1 MGLGAAAMGTG
12 ALIGAAAGDTE
23 RIGNYWL
30 RADLTGGPAEPT
42 EIVEVIDYDFGPNQ
56 RRGILRNIPDV
67 DPAVT
72 QIVVTSPDAPADLQ
86 ITQGFGEARLR
97 VGDPNVT
104 ISNRHRYRIEYGI
117 ETVVQGDQVAWDAVG
132 TDWTVG
138 VNNAHIDLVA
148 DRELTDLRCDKGGAG
163 SIGGCDLELVAP
175 GHARASVSGL
185 GANEGV
191 TVWATLGAPLGDP
204 PTLPALPSGP
214 ADDPGTPYWVPL
226 LVAAGAAIVG
236 AGLVSRLVRRLGR
249 EQVWEGGPADAAFGP
264 PSGEIAG
271 VELVDHAQLAQM
283 ATIEFESPRGLSA
296 AAGGIIHDEAVRS
309 EHQIAWLIECAIR
322 EEVELEEG
330 DGKKMTLRRGTA
342 DPHPA
347 VAHHLDALFGGRD
360 SIELGKYSKRF
371 ANAWEAV
378 GRELDAWRAS
388 SGLWDPA
395 GHRRRTRAQAWGV
408 VLGVV
413 GLGLAALGGVF
424 AGRAGEG
431 WLWVAVIG
439 GLVGG
444 GGAAALIRSWELPV
458 RTPEG
463 SARWLQI
470 ESFRRFMENSEARHA
485 TAAAEMGLLRQYT
498 AWAVALGELDHWRR
512 AVERAADD
520 PGSSVTATGA
530 DFAFVTLAPR
540 VSSATAQT
548 FTAPS
553 SSGGGGGGG
562 VGGGG
567 GGGGGGSW

>member
-1 MGLGAAAMGTG
+1 MGIGAAAIGVG
-12 ALIGAAAGDTE
+12 GLIGAVAGDTE
-23 RIGNYWL
+23 RIGNYWI
-30 RADLTGGPAEPT
+30 RADVTDQPT
-42 EIVEVIDYDFGPNQ
+42 EIAEVIDYDFGPNQ

-67 DPAVT
+67 DPDTT

-86 ITQGFGEARLR
+86 ITQGFGEVRLR
-97 VGDPNVT
+97 VGNPATT

-117 ETVVQGDQVAWDAVG
+117 ETLVEGDQFAWDAVG

-138 VNNAHIDLVA
+138 VDNAHIDIVS
-148 DRELTDLRCDKGGAG
+148 DREMTDLRCDKGGAG
-163 SIGGCDLELVAP
+163 SIGGCDLELLAP

-191 TVWATLGAPLGDP
+191 TVWATLGATLADV
-204 PTLPALPSGP
+204 PTLPDLPSGP
-214 ADDPGTPYWVPL
+214 ADDPGTAYWVPFL
-226 LVAAGAAIVG
+226 FAAGAGLLG
-236 AGLVSRLVRRLGR
+236 AGVISRVIRRLGR
-249 EQVWEGGPADAAFGP
+249 EQVWEGGAADAAFGP

-271 VELVDHAQLAQM
+271 VELVDHAKLAQM

-296 AAGGIIHDEAVRS
+296 AAGGIIHDESVDS
-309 EHQIAWLIECAIR
+309 DHQIAWLIECAIR

-330 DGKKMTLRRGTA
+330 EGKRMTLRRGA
-342 DPHPA
+342 AEPHPA
-347 VAHHLDALFGGRD
+347 VAHHLEALFGGRD
-360 SIELGKYSKRF
+360 SIELGTYSKRF

-378 GRELDAWRAS
+378 GRELDSWREN

-395 GHRRRTRAQAWGV
+395 GHRRRTMAQAWGA
-408 VLGVV
+408 LAAVV

-424 AGRAGEG
+424 AGRAGPV

-439 GLVGG
+439 GLVGSA
-444 GGAAALIRSWELPV
+444 GAASMIRSWELPV

-470 ESFRRFMENSEARHA
+470 ESFRRFIENSEARHA

-498 AWAVALGELDHWRR
+498 AWAVALGELDHWRSS
-512 AVERAADD
+512 VEAAAAD
-520 PGSSVTATGA
+520 PGSGVSATGA
-530 DFAFVTLAPR
+530 DFAFVAMAPR
-540 VSSATAQT
+540 ISSSTSQT

>member
-1 MGLGAAAMGTG
+1 MGLGAGVIGVAG
-12 ALIGAAAGDTE
+12 LIGALVGDTE

-30 RADLTGGPAEPT
+30 RADLTGEPT

-67 DPAVT
+67 DPDTT
-72 QIVVTSPDAPADLQ
+72 QIVVTSPDARDDLQ
-86 ITQGFGEARLR
+86 ITRGFGEVRLR
-97 VGDPNVT
+97 VGNPAVT
-104 ISNRHRYRIEYGI
+104 FSNRHRYRIEYGI
-117 ETVVQGDQVAWDAVG
+117 DTIVQGDQVAWDAVG

-138 VNNAHIDLVA
+138 INNAHIDLVA
-148 DRELTDLRCDKGGAG
+148 DRELVDLRCDRGGAG
-163 SIGGCDLELVAP
+163 AIGGCDLEPVAP
-175 GHARASVSGL
+175 GHVRATVSGL
-185 GANEGV
+185 DANEGV
-191 TVWATLGAPLGDP
+191 TVWATLGVPLESTP
-204 PTLPALPSGP
+204 ALPALPSGP
-214 ADDPGTPYWVPL
+214 ADDPGSPYWIPL
-226 LVAAGAAIVG
+226 LFAAGGAVVAAGVASKV
-236 AGLVSRLVRRLGR
+236 VRLLGR
-249 EQVWEGGPADAAFGP
+249 EQVWEGGAADAAFGP

-330 DGKKMTLRRGTA
+330 DGKKMTLRRGSA

-347 VAHHLDALFGGRD
+347 VAHHLSALFGGSD
-360 SIELGKYSKRF
+360 SIQLGKYSKRF
-371 ANAWEAV
+371 ATAWESV
-378 GRELDAWRAS
+378 GRELDEWRKS

-395 GHRRRTRAQAWGV
+395 GTRRRSLAQAWGAI
-408 VLGVV
+408 LGIV
-413 GLGLAALGGVF
+413 GVAITVLGGVF
-424 AGRAGEG
+424 AARAGAT
-431 WLWVAVIG
+431 WLWVAVAG
-439 GLVGG
+439 GVVAGA
-444 GGAAALIRSWELPV
+444 GAAALIRSWELPV

-470 ESFRRFMENSEARHA
+470 ESFRRFIENSEARHA

-498 AWAVALGELDHWRR
+498 AWAVALGELDHWRKS
-512 AVERAADD
+512 VEAAAAAD
-520 PGSSVTATGA
+520 GTIMTGT
-530 DFAFVTLAPR
+530 DFAFVSMAPR
-540 VSSATAQT
+540 ISSATAQT

-553 SSGGGGGGG
+553 SSGSGGGGG

>member
-1 MGLGAAAMGTG
+1 V
-12 ALIGAAAGDTE
+12 
-23 RIGNYWL
+23 
-30 RADLTGGPAEPT
+30 
-42 EIVEVIDYDFGPNQ
+42 VEVIDYDFGPNQ

-67 DPAVT
+67 DADAT
-72 QIVVTSPDAPADLQ
+72 RIVVTSPDAPADLQ
-86 ITQGFGEARLR
+86 ITQGFGEVRLR
-97 VGDPNVT
+97 VGNPSIT

-117 ETVVQGDQVAWDAVG
+117 ETVVRGDQVAWDAVG

-148 DRELTDLRCDKGGAG
+148 DRELSDLRCDRGGAG
-163 SIGGCDLELVAP
+163 AIGGCDLELVAP

-191 TVWATLGAPLGDP
+191 TVWATLGGPLTQVPVPAP
-204 PTLPALPSGP
+204 LPSGP
-214 ADDPGTPYWVPL
+214 ADDPGSPYWIPAL
-226 LVAAGAAIVG
+226 FAAGGAVLAAGV
-236 AGLVSRLVRRLGR
+236 ASRVIRRLGR

-264 PSGEIAG
+264 PSGQIAG
-271 VELVDHAQLAQM
+271 VELIDHARLAEM

-322 EEVELEEG
+322 EEVELEEA
-330 DGKKMTLRRGTA
+330 DGKEMSLRRGPA

-347 VAHHLDALFGGRD
+347 VAHHLQALFGGRD
-360 SIELGKYSKRF
+360 EVTLGKYSKRF
-371 ANAWEAV
+371 ATAWEAV
-378 GRELDAWRAS
+378 GRELDEWRKG

-395 GHRRRTRAQAWGV
+395 GARRRRLALAWGWV
-408 VLGVV
+408 GVL
-413 GLGLAALGGVF
+413 LGLAGAVLGGIF
-424 AGRAGEG
+424 AGRAGSG
-431 WLWVAVIG
+431 WLWVAVVG
-439 GLVGG
+439 GLVAG
-444 GGAAALIRSWELPV
+444 GGAAAVIRSWELPV

-470 ESFRRFMENSEARHA
+470 ESFRRFIENSEARHA
-485 TAAAEMGLLRQYT
+485 EAAAGMGVLRQYT

-512 AVERAADD
+512 SVEAAAAD
-520 PGSSVTATGA
+520 PASGVSMSAA
-530 DFAFVTLAPR
+530 DFAFVTMAPR